1 MSGSKYSVSH
11 HDNTVYNLYYDHCLQ
26 YQFVTHAC
34 LDDSFTVDESMWLTN
49 NIYLKKP
56 DSLNNSCHHRY
67 YVIYIVYIMLH
78 DVRQKDEIKHFL
90 TKFYDVKFS
99 MEHCYETNSPI
110 PSTILDR

>member
-34 LDDSFTVDESMWLTN
+34 LDDSFTVDESMW
-49 NIYLKKP
+49 
-56 DSLNNSCHHRY
+56 Y